1 MQSRVPMVAARPL
14 DASWA
19 DEGPSG
25 SRLAR
30 SVVVQY
36 VAIAVEVALGIVM
49 LPFNVAHLG
58 PAAYGLWVLTASI
71 TAYFSMLDLGYAAA
85 QVKFAA
91 QYRARRDAPALNEI
105 ASTLFFLFAA
115 LAAVVYAAALILSFN
130 LGRLFALDPSQLLVG
145 RQVLLVVSLYVAL
158 GLPFSVF
165 GSISNGFQRHY
176 LNTSISM
183 AISLLVAA
191 ATFAVLSLGYGLV
204 ELVTVTT
211 ALRIAGLFAYRR
223 TAFRAFPLLSVRWRH
238 VRRARLREVTGFSA
252 YLLVMDIAQKIH
264 VTADTMVI
272 GVFLG
277 TAPIAVW
284 AVAARLVTSVQ
295 RISQG
300 LGRFVFPP
308 IVDGA
313 TRGRADQLERLLV
326 QGTRLSLAMV
336 IPMALLLVLLA
347 DGVVAA
353 WVGEDFA
360 ASIPIVRVLALVAVI
375 RIGTSTAFS
384 LLKGAGEHK
393 VAAMSTVV
401 NALANLGLSI
411 LLVQSWGLLGVA
423 VGTLVPGAVMS
434 ACVQFPAACRRAQVT
449 PRAAFGR
456 AVWPALWPAAPTAA
470 VVVGARLLFAP
481 EQAGLIAATVLGAL
495 CYGTFFLM
503 VAIPV
508 EDRRWY
514 VRRLLDVFRAN
525 EIGHDG
531 RRRFPPPALHREAG
545 GAVRARDVE
554 A

>member
-1 MQSRVPMVAARPL
+1 MAAARPL

-19 DEGPSG
+19 AEERPGQ
-25 SRLAR
+25 RVAR
-30 SVVVQY
+30 SVIVQY
-36 VAIAVEVALGIVM
+36 AAIAVEVALGIVM

-58 PAAYGLWVLTASI
+58 PSAYGLWVLTTSI

-91 QYRARRDAPALNEI
+91 QYRALHDVRALNEI

-115 LAAVVYAAALILSFN
+115 LAAVVYAAALILGFN
-130 LGRLFALDPSQLLVG
+130 LGRLFALDSSQLLVG

-165 GSISNGFQRHY
+165 GSVSNGFQRHY
-176 LNTSISM
+176 ANTSISI

-191 ATFAVLSLGYGLV
+191 ATVTVLSVGYGLV

-211 ALRIAGLFAYRR
+211 AIRIAGLFAYRH
-223 TAFRAFPLLSVRWRH
+223 TAFRAFPLLSVRWGH

-252 YLLVMDIAQKIH
+252 YLLVIDVAQKIH

-272 GVFLG
+272 GAFLG
-277 TAPIAVW
+277 TGPIAVW
-284 AVAARLVTSVQ
+284 AIAARLVASVQ

-300 LGRFVFPP
+300 MGRFVFAP

-313 TRGRADQLERLLV
+313 TRGRADRLERLLV

-336 IPMALLLVLLA
+336 IPMALLLALLA
-347 DGVVAA
+347 DDLVTV
-353 WVGEDFA
+353 WVGDRFA
-360 ASIPIVRVLALVAVI
+360 ASVPILRVLAVVAVI

-393 VAAMSTVV
+393 VAAVSSVV
-401 NALANLGLSI
+401 NAVANLGLSVV
-411 LLVQSWGLLGVA
+411 LVQRWGLLGVA
-423 VGTLVPGAVMS
+423 VGTLVPGAVIS

-449 PRAAFGR
+449 PREVFGR
-456 AVWPALWPAAPTAA
+456 AVWPALWPAVPTAA
-470 VVVGARLLFAP
+470 LVVGARLLIASKL
-481 EQAGLIAATVLGAL
+481 AGLLAAAVLGAL
-495 CYGTFFLM
+495 GYATFFLM
-503 VAIPV
+503 AAIPV

-514 VRRLLDVFRAN
+514 VRKLREVFEMDESGPVHR
-525 EIGHDG
+525 G
-531 RRRFPPPALHREAG
+531 RFRRPVLRREPG
-545 GAVRARDVE
+545 GTLPARDVE